1 MVDYNSAY
9 TGAQIDANL
18 AKAATAVQPAGLA
31 TVATTGAYGD
41 LSGKPTLGTAAAAAT
56 GDFATAAQGTL
67 AGTAVQPTNNATVL
81 GSGSATNGQVL
92 SANGSGGTSWATAS
106 GGGGTPGGSTT
117 QLQFND
123 GGAFG
128 GDSGLTFD
136 KTAKTLN
143 VTGATIA
150 ASDPIIDMAQTWN
163 NAAVAFTAL
172 KLNVTDT
179 ASAAGSLLM
188 DLQVGGVSK
197 FKVDKAGD
205 ISISNGFATLTT
217 GTFFLNSTFTAAFT
231 TVTGGGSFGA
241 LLNTGVQAGSAALLG
256 FSSGSNAT
264 ATADV
269 ILRRDAANTL
279 AQRNGVN
286 AQAFNLYNT
295 YTDASN
301 YERGFM
307 RFVSNTL
314 RIGTEKLGTG
324 TARALELQVD
334 GTTCLSVSADLTKIA
349 LGSFLVASGGP
360 STAIGRL
367 AIASGAYSFAAG
379 HGVSAN
385 GGPESTGAYSTIISQ
400 GYGSRKSTASGV
412 AASIFGGVN
421 ALADKF
427 GQDAYGFYGFAQIG
441 DAQTSTLG
449 FVGATA
455 NDTATEIFLFNVA
468 NQRAVVPAN
477 KTWAFVL
484 TAVARSSG
492 GTDNAMYVRRG
503 IIKRDGA
510 NNTALVRAVDSVYT
524 NETNAAWDIDV
535 SADDTNESLKVT
547 VTGAA
552 ATNIRWVAKVEL
564 TEVLFA

>member
-1 MVDYNSAY
+1 
-9 TGAQIDANL
+9 
-18 AKAATAVQPAGLA
+18 
-31 TVATTGAYGD
+31 
-41 LSGKPTLGTAAAAAT
+41 
-56 GDFATAAQGTL
+56 
-67 AGTAVQPTNNATVL
+67 
-81 GSGSATNGQVL
+81 
-92 SANGSGGTSWATAS
+92 
-106 GGGGTPGGSTT
+106 
-117 QLQFND
+117 
-123 GGAFG
+123 
-128 GDSGLTFD
+128 
-136 KTAKTLN
+136 
-143 VTGATIA
+143 
-150 ASDPIIDMAQTWN
+150 
-163 NAAVAFTAL
+163 
-172 KLNVTDT
+172 
-179 ASAAGSLLM
+179 
-188 DLQVGGVSK
+188 
-197 FKVDKAGD
+197 
-205 ISISNGFATLTT
+205 
-217 GTFFLNSTFTAAFT
+217 
-231 TVTGGGSFGA
+231 
-241 LLNTGVQAGSAALLG
+241 
-256 FSSGSNAT
+256 
-264 ATADV
+264 
-269 ILRRDAANTL
+269 
-279 AQRNGVN
+279 VN

-324 TARALELQVD
+324 TARALEFQTD
-334 GTTCLSVSADLTKIA
+334 GTTRMTIAADGGNISIGVGAVSS
-349 LGSFLVASGGP
+349 GSGGP

-367 AIASGAYSFAAG
+367 AIAFGAYSFAAG
-379 HGVSAN
+379 HGISGN
-385 GGPESTGAYSTIISQ
+385 GGPEATGLYSTIISQ
-400 GYGSRKSTASGV
+400 GYGSRKSTASGT

-455 NDTATEIFLFNVA
+455 DDAATEIFLFNVT
-468 NQRAVVPAN
+468 NQRAVVPAT

-484 TAVARSSG
+484 TAVARSSS

-503 IIKRDGA
+503 MIKRDGA
-510 NNTALVRAVDSVYT
+510 NNTTLVGAVDAVYT